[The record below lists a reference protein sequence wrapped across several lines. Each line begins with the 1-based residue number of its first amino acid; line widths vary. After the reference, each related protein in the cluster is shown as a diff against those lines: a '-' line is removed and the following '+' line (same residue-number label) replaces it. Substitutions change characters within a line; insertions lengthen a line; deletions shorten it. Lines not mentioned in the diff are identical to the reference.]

1 MGVEISMWRK
11 PVILL
16 TMAVSANAYAQA
28 DCYVRS
34 AMTNQTA
41 IQITSIADVK
51 PWVVPISP
59 THNKCIVNFRAQVN
73 GEWITAE
80 GESVGLKILSEALL
94 CKGAMDQG
102 RTQILSRADGKT
114 LAVEQNMV
122 CTDQTLPK
130 IRRVE
135 VGDRV
140 QESEVKPHPNFP
152 KRFVYHNATC
162 RWFAE
167 PVVRSNDLRHL
178 QGIICQIHD
187 NEWQVIDKW

>member
-1 MGVEISMWRK
+1 MGAEISMWRK
-11 PVILL
+11 PIIVL
-16 TMAVSANAYAQA
+16 TIAVSATAQA
-28 DCYVRS
+28 ECYVRS

-41 IQITSIADVK
+41 IQITNVADVQ

-59 THNKCIVNFRAQVN
+59 TQNKCIVNFRAQVN
-73 GEWITAE
+73 GEWITVE
-80 GESVGLKILSEALL
+80 GENVGPKTVSEALL

-102 RTQILSRADGKT
+102 RTQILSRASGKT
-114 LAVEQNMV
+114 LSLEQNMV

-135 VGDRV
+135 IGDRL
-140 QESEVKPHPNFP
+140 QESEVLPHPNFP

-167 PVVRSNDLRHL
+167 QDVRNGDLRHK
-178 QGIICQIHD
+178 QGIICRSHE
-187 NEWQVIDKW
+187 NEWQVVDKW

>member
-1 MGVEISMWRK
+1 MGAEISMWRK
-11 PVILL
+11 PIIVL
-16 TMAVSANAYAQA
+16 TMTVSATAQA
-28 DCYVRS
+28 ECYVRS

-41 IQITSIADVK
+41 VQITNVTDVT

-59 THNKCIVNFRAQVN
+59 TQNKCIVNFRAQVN
-73 GEWITAE
+73 GEWITVE
-80 GESVGLKILSEALL
+80 GENVGPKTVSEALL

-102 RTQILSRADGKT
+102 RTQILSRANGKT
-114 LAVEQNMV
+114 LSLEQNMV

-135 VGDRV
+135 IGDRL
-140 QESEVKPHPNFP
+140 QESEVLPHPNFP

-167 PVVRSNDLRHL
+167 QDVRNGDLRHK
-178 QGIICQIHD
+178 QGIICRSHE
-187 NEWQVIDKW
+187 NEWQVVDKW

>member
-1 MGVEISMWRK
+1 MWRK
-11 PVILL
+11 PIIVL
-16 TMAVSANAYAQA
+16 TMAVSATAQA
-28 DCYVRS
+28 ECYVRS

-41 IQITSIADVK
+41 VQITNVADVR

-59 THNKCIVNFRAQVN
+59 TQNKCIVNFRAQVN
-73 GEWITAE
+73 GEWITVE
-80 GESVGLKILSEALL
+80 GENVGPKTVSEALL

-102 RTQILSRADGKT
+102 RTQILSRANGKT
-114 LAVEQNMV
+114 LSLEQNMV

-135 VGDRV
+135 IGDRL
-140 QESEVKPHPNFP
+140 QESEVLPHPNFP

-167 PVVRSNDLRHL
+167 QDVRNGDLRHK
-178 QGIICQIHD
+178 QGIICRSHE
-187 NEWQVIDKW
+187 NEWQVVDKW

>member
-1 MGVEISMWRK
+1 MGAEISMWRK
-11 PVILL
+11 PIIVL
-16 TMAVSANAYAQA
+16 TMAVSATAQA
-28 DCYVRS
+28 ECYVRS

-41 IQITSIADVK
+41 IQITNVADVR

-59 THNKCIVNFRAQVN
+59 TQNKCIVNFRAQVN
-73 GEWITAE
+73 GEWITVE
-80 GESVGLKILSEALL
+80 GENVGPKTVSEALL

-102 RTQILSRADGKT
+102 RTQILSRANGKT
-114 LAVEQNMV
+114 LSLEQNMV

-135 VGDRV
+135 IGDRL
-140 QESEVKPHPNFP
+140 QESEVLPHPNFP

-167 PVVRSNDLRHL
+167 QDVRNGDLRHK
-178 QGIICQIHD
+178 QGIICRSHE
-187 NEWQVIDKW
+187 NEWQVVDKW

>member
-1 MGVEISMWRK
+1 MGAKISMWRK
-11 PVILL
+11 PIIVL
-16 TMAVSANAYAQA
+16 TIAVSATAQA
-28 DCYVRS
+28 ECYVRS

-41 IQITSIADVK
+41 VQITNVTDVR

-59 THNKCIVNFRAQVN
+59 TQNKCIVNFRAQVN
-73 GEWITAE
+73 GEWITVE
-80 GESVGLKILSEALL
+80 GENVGPKTVSEALL

-102 RTQILSRADGKT
+102 RTQILSRANGKT
-114 LAVEQNMV
+114 LSLEQNMV

-135 VGDRV
+135 IGDRL
-140 QESEVKPHPNFP
+140 QESEVLPHPNFP

-167 PVVRSNDLRHL
+167 QDVRNGDLRHK
-178 QGIICQIHD
+178 QGIICRSHE
-187 NEWQVIDKW
+187 NEWQVVDKW

>member
-1 MGVEISMWRK
+1 MGAEISMWRK
-11 PVILL
+11 PIIVL
-16 TMAVSANAYAQA
+16 TMTVSATAQA
-28 DCYVRS
+28 ECYVRS

-41 IQITSIADVK
+41 VQITNVTDVR

-59 THNKCIVNFRAQVN
+59 TQNKCIVNFRAQVN
-73 GEWITAE
+73 GEWITVE
-80 GESVGLKILSEALL
+80 GENVGPKTVSEALL

-102 RTQILSRADGKT
+102 RTQILSRANGKT
-114 LAVEQNMV
+114 LSLEQNMV

-135 VGDRV
+135 IGDRL
-140 QESEVKPHPNFP
+140 QESEVLPHPNFP

-167 PVVRSNDLRHL
+167 QDVRNGDLRHK
-178 QGIICQIHD
+178 QGIICRSHE
-187 NEWQVIDKW
+187 NEWQVVDKW

>member
-1 MGVEISMWRK
+1 MGTEISMWRK
-11 PVILL
+11 PIIVLI
-16 TMAVSANAYAQA
+16 MAVSATAQA
-28 DCYVRS
+28 ECYVRS

-41 IQITSIADVK
+41 IQITNVADVT

-59 THNKCIVNFRAQVN
+59 TQNKCIVNFRAQVN
-73 GEWITAE
+73 GEWITVE
-80 GESVGLKILSEALL
+80 GENVGPKTVSEALL

-102 RTQILSRADGKT
+102 RTQILSRANGKT
-114 LAVEQNMV
+114 LSLEQNMV

-135 VGDRV
+135 IGDRL
-140 QESEVKPHPNFP
+140 QESEVLPHPNFP

-167 PVVRSNDLRHL
+167 QDVRNGDLRHK
-178 QGIICQIHD
+178 QGIICRSHE
-187 NEWQVIDKW
+187 NEWQVVDKW

>member
-1 MGVEISMWRK
+1 MGAEISMWRK
-11 PVILL
+11 PIIVL
-16 TMAVSANAYAQA
+16 TMTVSATAQA
-28 DCYVRS
+28 ECYVRS

-41 IQITSIADVK
+41 IQITNVADVR

-59 THNKCIVNFRAQVN
+59 TQNKCIVNFRAQVN
-73 GEWITAE
+73 GEWITVE
-80 GESVGLKILSEALL
+80 GENVGPKTVSEALL

-102 RTQILSRADGKT
+102 RTQILSRANGKT
-114 LAVEQNMV
+114 LSLEQNMV

-135 VGDRV
+135 IGDRL
-140 QESEVKPHPNFP
+140 QESEVLPHPNFP

-167 PVVRSNDLRHL
+167 QDVRNGDLRHK
-178 QGIICQIHD
+178 QGIICRSHE
-187 NEWQVIDKW
+187 NEWQVVDKW

>member
-1 MGVEISMWRK
+1 MGAEIGMWRK
-11 PVILL
+11 PIIVL
-16 TMAVSANAYAQA
+16 TMTVSATAQA
-28 DCYVRS
+28 ECYVRS

-41 IQITSIADVK
+41 IQITNVADVR

-59 THNKCIVNFRAQVN
+59 TQNKCIVNFRAQVN
-73 GEWITAE
+73 GEWITVE
-80 GESVGLKILSEALL
+80 GENVGPKTVSEALL

-102 RTQILSRADGKT
+102 RTQILSRANGKT
-114 LAVEQNMV
+114 LSLEQNMV

-135 VGDRV
+135 IGDRL
-140 QESEVKPHPNFP
+140 QESEVLPHPNFP

-167 PVVRSNDLRHL
+167 QDVRNGDLRHK
-178 QGIICQIHD
+178 QGIICRSHE
-187 NEWQVIDKW
+187 NEWQVVDKW